1 MLQCANET
9 RIIIRISLRLTCR
22 AAGSSFIKSALA
34 TAVALF
40 EVTAAK
46 AAIASVLKDSN
57 FLELSS
63 SAMQIAAVGAG
74 VGTGVG

>member
-1 MLQCANET
+1 V
-9 RIIIRISLRLTCR
+9 S
-22 AAGSSFIKSALA
+22 
-34 TAVALF
+34 LF

-63 SAMQIAAVGAG
+63 SAMQTAAVGAG
-74 VGTGVG
+74 VGAGVG

>member
-9 RIIIRISLRLTCR
+9 RIIKRISLRLTCR
-22 AAGSSFIKSALA
+22 AAGSSFFKSALA
-34 TAVALF
+34 TAVSLF

-74 VGTGVG
+74 VGAGVG